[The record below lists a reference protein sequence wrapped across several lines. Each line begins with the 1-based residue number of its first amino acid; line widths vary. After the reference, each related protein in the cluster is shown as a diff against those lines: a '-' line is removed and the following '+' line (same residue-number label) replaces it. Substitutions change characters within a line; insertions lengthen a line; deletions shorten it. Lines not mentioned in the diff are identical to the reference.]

1 MLTLLIFENTSN
13 RHSPGKDWLRWLEIR
28 VQTQPTL
35 VEGHK
40 IRFEIHSRNWRHSA
54 PGQDCS
60 PCPMEAVVMYMDGP
74 WLYEV
79 SLSLSLSLTHT
90 HTQTHPY
97 AYINIHSISYIIFH
111 RGLVQETGY
120 SSLCFTAG
128 PHCLSILKVIL
139 CTSEPHILSSSKK
152 AEDHWEELPHGFHS
166 LPFMFLFPSLQRSK
180 YPFSPKIKT

>member
-1 MLTLLIFENTSN
+1 MPI
-13 RHSPGKDWLRWLEIR
+13 
-28 VQTQPTL
+28 
-35 VEGHK
+35 
-40 IRFEIHSRNWRHSA
+40 SA
-54 PGQDCS
+54 RQQSDP
-60 PCPMEAVVMYMDGP
+60 VVC
-74 WLYEV
+74 V
-79 SLSLSLSLTHT
+79 SHT

-97 AYINIHSISYIIFH
+97 AYIHIHSISYIIFH

-180 YPFSPKIKT
+180 YPFSPKIKLSLIVQKQTLFPISKNSASYFEV